1 MSTFD
6 TLRDSFTRQIPAMQR
21 NARSYFRYM
30 PPDAQEEAV
39 QNTLGLTWKAYRSL
53 ILKGRGEEPG
63 IVKSIFRF
71 SLKQTKEGRSP
82 QGCPRVSDPFHVRR
96 FGKVTFEEIDPNDFI
111 GRSTPIPDQVS
122 FRLDV
127 PKFFRRALSAR
138 DRKLAKDLAS
148 GMTTSEA
155 AKKFDVSM
163 GRISQFRREFM
174 EKFRAFFT
182 EAE

>member
-6 TLRDSFTRQIPAMQR
+6 TLREFFARQVPVMQR

-30 PPDAQEEAV
+30 PPEAQEEAV

-63 IVKSIFRF
+63 MIKSCYRF
-71 SLKQTKEGRSP
+71 SLKQTKEGRQI

-96 FGKVTFEEIDPNDFI
+96 FGKVTFEELDPNDFI

-127 PKFFRRALSAR
+127 PKFFRSHLSAR

-148 GMTTSEA
+148 GMSTTEA
-155 AKKFDVSM
+155 AKKYDVSM
-163 GRISQFRREFM
+163 GRISQFRRSFM
-174 EKFRAFFT
+174 EKFRAFMS
-182 EAE
+182 AE

>member
-1 MSTFD
+1 MADFN

-53 ILKGRGEEPG
+53 ILKNRGEEPG
-63 IVKSIFRF
+63 ILKACYRF
-71 SLKQTKEGRSP
+71 SLKQTKEGRQI
-82 QGCPRVSDPFHVRR
+82 QGCPRVKDPFHARR
-96 FGKVTFEEIDPNDFI
+96 FGKVTFEEIDPNEFI
-111 GRSTPIPDQVS
+111 GRSTPIPEQVS

-127 PKFFRRALSAR
+127 PAFFRKSLSPR
-138 DRKLAKDLAS
+138 DRKLAKDLSS
-148 GMTTSEA
+148 GMSTTEA
-155 AKKFDVSM
+155 ATKYDVSM

-174 EKFRAFFT
+174 EKFRAYMS
-182 EAE
+182 AE